1 MAWWVW
7 AVGGLVLLG
16 TELFVP
22 LDFFVF
28 FLGVAA
34 LGVCGAVALG
44 AVTTTTAQLLLFSV
58 LAVLTTLGLRGP
70 LVARLRRAQDTGVGI
85 ETLIGEAAILLGPL
99 APGQVGKAEL
109 RGTTWSVRSEHGQ
122 PLPAG
127 HRCRVQRVEGLVLW
141 LRPE

>member
-1 MAWWVW
+1 MAWWTW

-16 TELFVP
+16 AELFVP
-22 LDFFVF
+22 VDFFVF

-34 LGVCGAVALG
+34 LGVSAAAALG
-44 AVTTTTAQLLLFSV
+44 AVTTEAAQLLLFSV

-85 ETLIGEAAILLGPL
+85 ETLIGEVATLLGPL
-99 APGQVGKAEL
+99 APGDVGKAEL
-109 RGTTWSVRSEHGQ
+109 RGTTWSVRSEHGE
-122 PLPAG
+122 PLAAG
-127 HRCRVQRVEGLVLW
+127 RRCRVQRVEGLVLW

>member
-16 TELFVP
+16 TELFIP

-34 LGVCGAVALG
+34 LGVSGTVFLGLATTLSGQLFLFSILAV
-44 AVTTTTAQLLLFSV
+44 VTTV
-58 LAVLTTLGLRGP
+58 GLRTP

-85 ETLIGEAAILLGPL
+85 ETLIGEVATLTCAL
-99 APGQVGKAEL
+99 APGEVGKAEL
-109 RGTTWSVRSEHGQ
+109 RGTVWSVRSEHGE

-127 HRCRVQRVEGLVLW
+127 RRCRVARVEGLVLW
-141 LRPE
+141 VRPE

>member
-7 AVGGLVLLG
+7 AVAGVLLLG

-34 LGVCGAVALG
+34 LGVSASVALG
-44 AVTTTTAQLLLFSV
+44 LAGTLSNQLLLFSV
-58 LAVLTTLGLRGP
+58 LAVVATVALRTP
-70 LVARLRRAQDTGVGI
+70 IVRRLRRAQDLGVGI
-85 ETLIGEAAILLGPL
+85 ETLIGETALLREVL
-99 APGQVGKAEL
+99 APGQVAKAEL
-109 RGTTWSVRSEHGQ
+109 RGSSWTVRSEHAE

-127 HRCRVQRVEGLVLW
+127 RRCRVERVEGLVLW
-141 LRPE
+141 VRPE

>member
-7 AVGGLVLLG
+7 AVGGLVFLG
-16 TELFVP
+16 TELFIP

-34 LGVCGAVALG
+34 LGVSGMVFLGLATTLSGQLFLFSILAV
-44 AVTTTTAQLLLFSV
+44 VTTV
-58 LAVLTTLGLRGP
+58 GLRTP

-85 ETLIGEAAILLGPL
+85 ETLIGEVATLASAL
-99 APGQVGKAEL
+99 APGEVGKAEL
-109 RGTTWSVRSEHGQ
+109 RGTVWSVRSEHGE

-127 HRCRVQRVEGLVLW
+127 RRCRVARVEGLLLW
-141 LRPE
+141 VRPE